1 MNLEKMGK
9 LIAELR
15 REKKMTQKD
24 LADQLNITDK
34 AVSKWERGLSGP
46 DISLLTPLA
55 DILEITVSEL
65 LNGEKKVSVNEEIEE
80 NLNNAITYTEK
91 IVSQKNN
98 KFRSICAG
106 LFSVSLF
113 VAFIVCVIC
122 DYSISQRLSWSLYPI
137 SSMFFAWIVIFPL
150 IRLPKN
156 GVMVSLISLSLFIIP
171 FLYVIDR
178 LVKTSKYILPIG
190 IRASIISICFLWIIY
205 GLFKFFQNRKLL
217 ALGIAFIL
225 GSVFCLLINAVVS
238 KVLLEP
244 IIDIWDI
251 FSCILLLSAG
261 FFCCIKDGR
270 KRNSLFVNSK
280 GVQ

>member
-9 LIAELR
+9 FIAELR
-15 REKKMTQKD
+15 RSKKMTQKD
-24 LADQLNITDK
+24 LAEKLNITDK

-65 LNGEKKVSVNEEIEE
+65 LNGEKKISVDEAIEE
-80 NLNNAITYTEK
+80 NLNNAITYTER

-122 DYSISQRLSWSLYPI
+122 DYSISQQLSWSLYSI
-137 SSMFFAWIVIFPL
+137 TSMIFAWIVIFPL

-156 GVMVSLISLSLFIIP
+156 GVIVSLISLSLFIIP

-178 LVKTSKYILPIG
+178 LVKTGKYILPIG
-190 IRASIISICFLWIIY
+190 IRVSIISICFLWIIY

-217 ALGIAFIL
+217 ALGISFVL

-251 FSCILLLSAG
+251 ISCILLLSAG
-261 FFCCIKDGR
+261 FFCCIKDWQ
-270 KRNSLFVNSK
+270 KRNSLFVNSE

>member
-9 LIAELR
+9 FIAELR
-15 REKKMTQKD
+15 ILKKMTQKD
-24 LADQLNITDK
+24 LAEHLNITDK

-65 LNGEKKVSVNEEIEE
+65 LNGEKKISVDEGVEE
-80 NLNNAITYTEK
+80 NLNNAITYTEN
-91 IVSQKNN
+91 IVNQKNN
-98 KFRSICAG
+98 KFRSIGAG

-122 DYSISQRLSWSLYPI
+122 DYSISQQLSWSLYPI
-137 SSMFFAWIVIFPL
+137 SSMVFAWIVIFPL

-156 GVMVSLISLSLFIIP
+156 GVIVALISLSLFIVP

-178 LVKTSKYILPIG
+178 LVKTGKYILPIG
-190 IRASIISICFLWIIY
+190 IMGSIISICFLWIIY
-205 GLFKFFQNRKLL
+205 GLFKFFKNRKLL
-217 ALGIAFIL
+217 ALGISFVL
-225 GSVFCLLINAVVS
+225 GSLFCLLINIVVS

-244 IIDIWDI
+244 IIDIWDVI
-251 FSCILLLSAG
+251 SCVLLLIIG
-261 FFCCIKDGR
+261 ILCVMKER
-270 KRNSLFVNSK
+270 LK
-280 GVQ
+280 

>member
-1 MNLEKMGK
+1 MDLQKMGK

-15 REKKMTQKD
+15 REKGMTQKE
-24 LADQLNITDK
+24 LAAQLNITDK

-55 DILEITVSEL
+55 DILEIRVSEL
-65 LNGEKKVSVNEEIEE
+65 LNGEKKISVGEEIEE

-106 LFSVSLF
+106 LFSMSLF

-122 DYSISQRLSWSLYPI
+122 DYSISQQLSWSLYPI

-156 GVMVSLISLSLFIIP
+156 GVMVSLISLSLSIIP
-171 FLYVIDR
+171 FLYVVDR

-190 IRASIISICFLWIIY
+190 IRVSIISICLLWIIY
-205 GLFKFFQNRKLL
+205 GLFNFFQNRKIL
-217 ALGIAFIL
+217 ALGISFIL
-225 GSVFCLLINAVVS
+225 GSVTCLLINAVVS

-244 IIDIWDI
+244 VIDIWDI
-251 FSCILLLSAG
+251 VSCILFLSAG
-261 FFCCIKDGR
+261 FFCCIKGWQ
-270 KRNSLFVNSK
+270 KRNSLFVN
-280 GVQ
+280 

>member
-9 LIAELR
+9 FIAELR
-15 REKKMTQKD
+15 KSKKMTQKD
-24 LADQLNITDK
+24 LAEQLNITDK

-65 LNGEKKVSVNEEIEE
+65 LNGEKKFSVDEGVEE
-80 NLNNAITYTEK
+80 NLNNAITYTER
-91 IVSQKNN
+91 IVNQKNN

-122 DYSISQRLSWSLYPI
+122 DYSISQQLSWSLYPT
-137 SSMFFAWIVIFPL
+137 SSMVFAWIVIFPL

-156 GVMVSLISLSLFIIP
+156 GVMISLTSLSLLIIP

-178 LVKTSKYILPIG
+178 LVKTGKYILPIG
-190 IRASIISICFLWIIY
+190 IRISVISICLLWIIY
-205 GLFKFFQNRKLL
+205 VLFMIFRDKKFL
-217 ALGIAFIL
+217 AFGITFFF
-225 GSVFCLLINAVVS
+225 SEHCLFADKYS
-238 KVLLEP
+238 KFK
-244 IIDIWDI
+244 I
-251 FSCILLLSAG
+251 FSPACY
-261 FFCCIKDGR
+261 
-270 KRNSLFVNSK
+270 
-280 GVQ
+280 

>member
-24 LADQLNITDK
+24 LAEQLNITDK

-46 DISLLTPLA
+46 DISLLASLA

-113 VAFIVCVIC
+113 VAFIVCAIC

-225 GSVFCLLINAVVS
+225 GSVTCLLINGVVS
-238 KVLLEP
+238 KILLEP
-244 IIDIWDI
+244 NIDIWDI

>member
-1 MNLEKMGK
+1 MDLQKMGK

-15 REKKMTQKD
+15 REKGMTQKE
-24 LADQLNITDK
+24 LAAQLNITDK

-55 DILEITVSEL
+55 DILEIRVSEL
-65 LNGEKKVSVNEEIEE
+65 LNGEKKISVGEEIEE

-106 LFSVSLF
+106 LFSMSLF

-122 DYSISQRLSWSLYPI
+122 DYSISQQLSWSLYPI

-156 GVMVSLISLSLFIIP
+156 GVMVSLISLSLSIIP
-171 FLYVIDR
+171 FLYVVD
-178 LVKTSKYILPIG
+178 
-190 IRASIISICFLWIIY
+190 
-205 GLFKFFQNRKLL
+205 
-217 ALGIAFIL
+217 
-225 GSVFCLLINAVVS
+225 
-238 KVLLEP
+238 
-244 IIDIWDI
+244 
-251 FSCILLLSAG
+251 
-261 FFCCIKDGR
+261 
-270 KRNSLFVNSK
+270 
-280 GVQ
+280 

>member
-1 MNLEKMGK
+1 MDLQKMGK

-15 REKKMTQKD
+15 REKGMTQKE
-24 LADQLNITDK
+24 LAAQLNITDK

-55 DILEITVSEL
+55 DILEIRVSEL
-65 LNGEKKVSVNEEIEE
+65 LNGEKKISVGEEVEE

-106 LFSVSLF
+106 IFSISLF

-122 DYSISQRLSWSLYPI
+122 DYSISRQLSWSLYPI

-156 GVMVSLISLSLFIIP
+156 GVMVSLISLSLSIIP

-178 LVKTSKYILPIG
+178 LVKTGKYILPIG
-190 IRASIISICFLWIIY
+190 MRVSIISICFLWIIY
-205 GLFKFFQNRKLL
+205 GLFKLFQNRKLL
-217 ALGIAFIL
+217 ALGISFIL
-225 GSVFCLLINAVVS
+225 GSVTCLLINAVVS
-238 KVLLEP
+238 KVLLETV
-244 IIDIWDI
+244 IDIWDI
-251 FSCILLLSAG
+251 VSCILLLSAG
-261 FFCCIKDGR
+261 FFCCIKGWQ
-270 KRNSLFVNSK
+270 KRNSLFVNSE

>member
-1 MNLEKMGK
+1 MKTKTMGAMIAQRRKGMGMTQLELANKMGV
-9 LIAELR
+9 
-15 REKKMTQKD
+15 
-24 LADQLNITDK
+24 TDK

-55 DILEITVSEL
+55 DILEIRVSEL
-65 LNGEKKVSVNEEIEE
+65 LNGEKKISVGEEIEE

-106 LFSVSLF
+106 LFSMSLF

-122 DYSISQRLSWSLYPI
+122 DYSISQQLSWSLYPI

-156 GVMVSLISLSLFIIP
+156 GVMVSLISLSLSIIP
-171 FLYVIDR
+171 FLYVVDR

-190 IRASIISICFLWIIY
+190 IRVSIISICLLWIIY
-205 GLFKFFQNRKLL
+205 GLFNFFQNRKIL
-217 ALGIAFIL
+217 ALGISFIL
-225 GSVFCLLINAVVS
+225 GSVTCLLINAVVS

-244 IIDIWDI
+244 VIDIWDI
-251 FSCILLLSAG
+251 VSCILFLSAG
-261 FFCCIKDGR
+261 FFCCIKGWQ
-270 KRNSLFVNSK
+270 KRNSLFVN
-280 GVQ
+280 